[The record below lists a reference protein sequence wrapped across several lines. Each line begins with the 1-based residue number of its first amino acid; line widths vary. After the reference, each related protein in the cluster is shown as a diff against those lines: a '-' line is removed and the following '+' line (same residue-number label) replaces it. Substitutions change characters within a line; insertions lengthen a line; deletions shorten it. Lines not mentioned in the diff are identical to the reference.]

1 MQVCLSLAPNQTLG
15 CGLVPL
21 PLCQDFPRPRAPRT
35 SVASVACLSCEAIPI
50 LSQEKSIPVNR
61 QPGLNCLVLQI
72 LPVSRHCG
80 HSLVCSVQR
89 VQSPL
94 DFCGEHGCGS
104 RGTEHQSSLPRQ
116 KLQWGPFL
124 CPWSQIQTSQQPCL
138 SLSTT
143 QSPSIPRRTTNE

>member
-1 MQVCLSLAPNQTLG
+1 MFPVKPLAVGWFPFLSAKTSPGPGTPG
-15 CGLVPL
+15 
-21 PLCQDFPRPRAPRT
+21 T

-94 DFCGEHGCGS
+94 DFCGEHRCGS

-116 KLQWGPFL
+116 NLQWGPFL